1 MKKTLLALSL
11 IACLLLTFV
20 ACNDDEIDSEFKN
33 APTEST
39 ADGGNGTG
47 DSNTTDGTGTTSTND
62 GTSNT
67 GLSGGGANTEGGW
80 GPIITP

>member
-20 ACNDDEIDSEFKN
+20 GCEEDEIESEFKN
-33 APTEST
+33 NPTESV
-39 ADGGNGTG
+39 ADSGTG
-47 DSNTTDGTGTTSTND
+47 DSNTTDGNGTTDTNDD

-67 GLSGGGANTEGGW
+67 GLSGGGANTEAGW